1 MKKFL
6 GVAVI
11 SLAFITTF
19 TACIVTTAT
28 TKIESG
34 KVTSQQ
40 ILDEPLT
47 SPFPTQP
54 FLQLEPGM
62 HISTITR
69 VSTDAAGKYLV
80 TTAKDKT
87 IRLFNASDGTLIR
100 TYRIPIGQGDEGRL
114 HAVSISPDGSTI
126 ACGGWTGYE
135 WHRSNSIYIFDRESG
150 KMIKRIGRH
159 PEVIM
164 YLAHSPDGKY
174 LAACLAGP
182 NGIRVYDTSDY
193 SLVKTDKYGD
203 TSMNAD
209 FDENGNLVTVSD
221 DKFLRLYDKKFNLI
235 QKTYISDM
243 KVPASVS
250 IAPKGDLI
258 AVGDELSPKINVYS
272 RNLQYLFSPPI
283 YGYHPSTGI
292 FSLRFSR
299 DGNILYAGGQASK
312 RINNRQT
319 NYLLYWENK
328 AQGPMQELAVG
339 SDSIM
344 HLALCS
350 DKLAFCSA
358 DPRFGLISGTSV
370 LYSKAS
376 VLSDF
381 RVTNNRLKLSSE
393 GKKIMFGITED
404 QQESAIFSFDT
415 LGMVKNPSGLFPPK
429 QLFTHSY
436 GNYEWKNYRDY
447 ATING
452 LKIDLLK
459 FENSRSFAIS
469 SDENN
474 FVLGSDW
481 YVRYCNR
488 SGMVLWRKQIP
499 GVAWDIHISGNGR
512 FVVAALGN
520 GIIRWLRTS
529 DGEEILNFFPHAN
542 KKDWIAWTPK
552 GFYATSEGAD
562 SLFGWHVNQ
571 DRNKEAL
578 FFPAFVFAEQ
588 FKRPDIIKEVLA
600 RAETDVELARRKNIS
615 FPDIAVM
622 MPKLIEMVSK
632 TEKEIEKK
640 PEAEG
645 MVVGRV
651 YGVHLASGEV
661 IVASSRAHQL
671 LKMYNT
677 VYVKANG
684 EKVQM
689 RVTFP
694 MLSTAKCQ
702 IIGNKAKASAIKQGD
717 IVYK

>member
-1 MKKFL
+1 MKKCNSIIIVCSTAL
-6 GVAVI
+6 I
-11 SLAFITTF
+11 AFF
-19 TACIVTTAT
+19 GCKGAQKAPTTAPAKT
-28 TKIESG
+28 IP
-34 KVTSQQ
+34 QQ
-40 ILDEPLT
+40 SVEEPLLA
-47 SPFPTQP
+47 PFPTQP
-54 FLQLEPGM
+54 FLQLESGM

-69 VSTDAAGKYLV
+69 ISTDAAGNYLV

-87 IRLFNASDGTLIR
+87 IRLFNASDGALLR

-114 HAVSISPDGSTI
+114 HAVSISPDGKII
-126 ACGGWTGYE
+126 ACGGWTGYD

-164 YLAHSPDGKY
+164 YLKHSPDGKY
-174 LAACLAGP
+174 LAVCLAGP

-193 SLVKTDKYGD
+193 SLVKEDKYGD
-203 TSMNAD
+203 TSMYAD
-209 FDENGNLVTVSD
+209 FDEQGSLVTVSD

-235 QKTYISDM
+235 HKTYINDM
-243 KVPASVS
+243 KVPAAVS
-250 IAPKGDLI
+250 ISPKGDLI
-258 AVGDELSPKINVYS
+258 AVGDELSPKINIYS
-272 RNLQYLFSPPI
+272 RTLQYLFSPPI
-283 YGYHPSTGI
+283 YGFHPSTGI
-292 FSLRFSR
+292 FTLRFSR

-312 RINNRQT
+312 RVNNRQT
-319 NYLLYWENK
+319 NFLLYWDNN
-328 AQGPMQELAVG
+328 ARGSMQELAVG

-344 HLALCS
+344 HLELCN
-350 DKLAFCSA
+350 DKLAFCNA
-358 DPRFGLISGTSV
+358 DPQFGLISGNSL
-370 LYSKAS
+370 LYSKSS

-381 RVTNNRLKLSSE
+381 RVTNNRIKLSND

-404 QQESAIFSFDT
+404 QQESAIFSFDS
-415 LGMVKNPSGLFPPK
+415 LSPINSQSGLFPPK

-447 ATING
+447 AVING
-452 LKIDLLK
+452 LKIGLLK

-469 SDENN
+469 PDENN

-488 SGMVLWRKQIP
+488 PGTVLWRKQIP
-499 GVAWDIHISGNGR
+499 GVAWDIHISGNGK

-520 GIIRWLRTS
+520 GVIRWLRAK
-529 DGEEILNFFPHAN
+529 DGEEILNFFPHSN

-552 GFYATSEGAD
+552 GFYATSPGAD

-571 DRNKEAL
+571 DQNKEAL
-578 FFPAFVFAEQ
+578 FFPAFVFAEH
-588 FKRPDIIKEVLA
+588 FKRPDIIKEVLSN
-600 RAETDVELARRKNIS
+600 AETDVELARRKNIA

-622 MPKLIEMVSK
+622 MPKLMEMVSK
-632 TEKEIEKK
+632 TEKDIEKK

-671 LKMYNT
+671 MKMYDK
-677 VYVKANG
+677 VYVKAQG
-684 EKVQM
+684 EKIQM

-702 IIGNKAKASAIKQGD
+702 VLGNKAKASAIKQGD